1 MNIVKRFFQL
11 ERYNVSFEKPIP
23 NEGPRAA
30 AKRRT
35 VRLVLCALLCA
46 LNFVIMLFG
55 ELSGV
60 MDLTALVITS
70 AISMF
75 AVIETGGAYP
85 YLLWGVSS
93 ALAILFLPAKLA
105 GCEYFFFAGIYPVVK
120 HFAERMKRPLC
131 LAVKFAFFNLMLTVC
146 TIISQ
151 FVLGLNPDDGL
162 VFGRLIYLTGN
173 AMFVLYDLALTSV
186 TSYYL
191 LRLRRR
197 IHADRI

>member
-23 NEGPRAA
+23 NEGPGAA

-105 GCEYFFFAGIYPVVK
+105 GCEYFFFAGIYPSVK
-120 HFAERMKRPLC
+120 HFAERMNRPLC

-151 FVLGLNPDDGL
+151 FVLGLSPDDGL

>member
-60 MDLTALVITS
+60 MDLTALVGRIVRS
-70 AISMF
+70 CDF
-75 AVIETGGAYP
+75 
-85 YLLWGVSS
+85 VSS
-93 ALAILFLPAKLA
+93 REA
-105 GCEYFFFAGIYPVVK
+105 CRV
-120 HFAERMKRPLC
+120 R
-131 LAVKFAFFNLMLTVC
+131 
-146 TIISQ
+146 
-151 FVLGLNPDDGL
+151 VL
-162 VFGRLIYLTGN
+162 
-173 AMFVLYDLALTSV
+173 
-186 TSYYL
+186 L
-191 LRLRRR
+191 LRRDIPRRQAFCR
-197 IHADRI
+197 ADEAPAVPRRQVRFL

>member
-75 AVIETGGAYP
+75 AVIETGGVYP

-151 FVLGLNPDDGL
+151 FVLGLSPDD
-162 VFGRLIYLTGN
+162 
-173 AMFVLYDLALTSV
+173 
-186 TSYYL
+186 
-191 LRLRRR
+191 
-197 IHADRI
+197 

>member
-85 YLLWGVSS
+85 YLLW
-93 ALAILFLPAKLA
+93 AYHP
-105 GCEYFFFAGIYPVVK
+105 
-120 HFAERMKRPLC
+120 
-131 LAVKFAFFNLMLTVC
+131 
-146 TIISQ
+146 
-151 FVLGLNPDDGL
+151 
-162 VFGRLIYLTGN
+162 
-173 AMFVLYDLALTSV
+173 
-186 TSYYL
+186 L
-191 LRLRRR
+191 LRFCFFPRSLPGASTSSSPGYTPSSS
-197 IHADRI
+197 ILPSG

>member
-1 MNIVKRFFQL
+1 M
-11 ERYNVSFEKPIP
+11 
-23 NEGPRAA
+23 
-30 AKRRT
+30 
-35 VRLVLCALLCA
+35 LCALLCA

-105 GCEYFFFAGIYPVVK
+105 GCEYFFFAGIYPSVK
-120 HFAERMKRPLC
+120 HVAERMKRPLC

-151 FVLGLNPDDGL
+151 FVLGLSPDDGL

-191 LRLRRR
+191 LRLRRH

>member
-105 GCEYFFFAGIYPVVK
+105 GCDPVVK

-151 FVLGLNPDDGL
+151 FVLGLSPDDGL